1 MLEEDGHDQD
11 ADEDDDDG
19 CVQTHFGSGWGA
31 GGLRGAMMT
40 TLLRRHPEQYLQKN
54 RFKLDLQYFRVVGPC
69 YTYSPPT
76 YFWTWRTRPWDFGEL
91 SAKIRTWAGGR
102 LFRG

>member
-19 CVQTHFGSGWGA
+19 CVQTHFGSGCG
-31 GGLRGAMMT
+31 RGAMMT

-54 RFKLDLQYFRVVGPC
+54 RLTRYLQYFRGVGPS
-69 YTYSPPT
+69 YTYSHQT
-76 YFWTWRTRPWDFGEL
+76 YFWSLRTRPWDFGEQT
-91 SAKIRTWAGGR
+91 AKTRAWAGGR